1 MILCGRNL
9 LGIVALLGD
18 HLTDLCLGYRV
29 PLHAL
34 CQLGKE
40 IRLCGRCRD
49 GSLYTGLTNDLPRRW
64 ALHVSGRGAKY
75 TRAHPP
81 EAVAALWRCGDKSA
95 AARLEYAIKAKLT
108 HGEKLA
114 LIAEPERAAAWFP
127 ELAGAFTPAEVPEMQ

>member
-1 MILCGRNL
+1 MQEISGMMGKKRGKGARGVEKGMYYVYIL
-9 LGIVALLGD
+9 
-18 HLTDLCLGYRV
+18 
-29 PLHAL
+29 
-34 CQLGKE
+34 
-40 IRLCGRCRD
+40 RCRD